1 MPKRTDDF
9 SASSPDT
16 VADEPNPQMDER
28 QTPEVSADPSSEV
41 EGVLDETTA
50 EPTQQSPL
58 EDAIDRGIAA
68 WLAAR
73 LSNSPLSRTTEAWN
87 VLMNERASLKTFI
100 MKEVQ

>member
-1 MPKRTDDF
+1 MTKRSFQD
-9 SASSPDT
+9 SSPDT
-16 VADEPNPQMDER
+16 IEDKPNPQLDER
-28 QTPEVSADPSSEV
+28 QDPEVSVDPQSEV
-41 EGVLDETTA
+41 KGTLEETTA

-87 VLMNERASLKTFI
+87 VLMKERDSLKAFI
-100 MKEVQ
+100 MKEVH